1 MGLKLLLADDSVT
14 IQRVIEL
21 TFADEDID
29 VQVVGDGV
37 QAIEQIKSNAPDIVL
52 ADTSMPEKDGYDVA
66 AFVKNDPTLARIPV
80 VLLTGAFEP
89 LDTAR
94 AETVGSAGVL
104 VKPFEPQQ
112 VIGKVRELLASA
124 AEPTAPDAVA
134 AFAPAPSST
143 DPAPEAAGHASP
155 PPVVETPV
163 APMTPPASQT
173 VSSAPA
179 KPRLDDGELADY
191 FDQLDEAFASTEGP
205 SGAGPVP
212 GGAPTRTPA
221 PASTSTVGPPL
232 EDTGRQSE
240 VVPSVAPSADLDRL
254 DLEALVEDAAKA
266 DALAA
271 APLVDAPAPKPAPP
285 PTPPAAA
292 FVSPPPTPPAA
303 AVVSPPPTP
312 PAAAV
317 VSPPTVASEP
327 APLSVASSPVPETAL
342 PESAGGSPIGEV
354 ASETV
359 SASPVPGPASAAA
372 PPQYAAGSVLAQAF
386 ATYLAVE
393 QGAPPPRL
401 APAGA
406 EAADTPL
413 PEAMVDDV
421 VQRVVARMTDSIVRD
436 TTADIVSEVA
446 ERLVRDEIDRIK
458 TGAK

>member
-124 AEPTAPDAVA
+124 AEPPAPDAVA

-163 APMTPPASQT
+163 APMTPPASQS
-173 VSSAPA
+173 VSSAPT
-179 KPRLDDGELADY
+179 KPRVDDGELADY

-212 GGAPTRTPA
+212 AGAPTRTPA
-221 PASTSTVGPPL
+221 PAFTSTVGPPL

-266 DALAA
+266 DALPA

-292 FVSPPPTPPAA
+292 FVSPP
-303 AVVSPPPTP
+303 
-312 PAAAV
+312 
-317 VSPPTVASEP
+317 TVASEP
-327 APLSVASSPVPETAL
+327 APLSVAPSPVPETAL

-436 TTADIVSEVA
+436 TTAEIVSEVA